1 MIILKGEGVAL
12 HIFDYYC
19 VFIIYRFKKSFKQSM
34 AEVNKYNLEL
44 MMLWMKKG
52 LEEDINIFRD

>member
-1 MIILKGEGVAL
+1 MIILKGEGVGL
-12 HIFDYYC
+12 HLFDYYC

>member
-12 HIFDYYC
+12 HLFDYYC
-19 VFIIYRFKKSFKQSM
+19 VFIIYRLKKSFKQSV

-44 MMLWMKKG
+44 
-52 LEEDINIFRD
+52 

>member
-1 MIILKGEGVAL
+1 MIILKGEGVTL
-12 HIFDYYC
+12 HLFDYYC